1 MTEGLVI
8 GSLLVLGGLVVRYM
22 QTHPFYRYKTQ
33 KHKERYQSKLHDA
46 LEQRSDTTGA
56 YWLSRAIA
64 DFIFDFGQRTY
75 HDYHV
80 EQYEKRAQSEIPH
93 IYHLHIEEPNALC
106 QQLVERAVEMKVPAT
121 VFGMHMRVLWR
132 DYLVP
137 VGRLAPKSIE
147 RVPGSAVYCA
157 ELSNLPA
164 SKEDMQRFME
174 KTTQAH

>member
-46 LEQRSDTTGA
+46 LEQRGDHTGA

-80 EQYEKRAQSEIPH
+80 EQYEKRAKSELPH
-93 IYHLHIEEPNALC
+93 LYHLRIEEPNNLC
-106 QQLVERAVEMKVPAT
+106 QHLVERAVEMKVPAS
-121 VFGMHMRVLWR
+121 VFGMHMRVLWT

-137 VGRLAPKSIE
+137 VGRITPKSVE
-147 RVPGSAVYCA
+147 RISGAAVYYT
-157 ELSNLPA
+157 ELANLPA
-164 SKEDMQRFME
+164 SQDDMRRFME
-174 KTTQAH
+174 KTGQA

>member
-1 MTEGLVI
+1 MTEGLII
-8 GSLLVLGGLVVRYM
+8 GSVLLLGGLVVRYM
-22 QTHPFYRYKTQ
+22 QKHPFYRYKTQ

-46 LEQRSDTTGA
+46 LEHRSDGTEA

-80 EQYEKRAQSEIPH
+80 EQYEKRARSEVPH
-93 IYHLHIEEPNALC
+93 IYHLGIEEPNILC
-106 QQLVERAVEMKVPAT
+106 QHLVERAVELKVPASL
-121 VFGMHMRVLWR
+121 FGLHMRSLWGG
-132 DYLVP
+132 YLVP

-147 RVPGSAVYCA
+147 RIPGSAVYYA

-164 SKEDMQRFME
+164 SKDDMQRFMD
-174 KTTQAH
+174 KTNQAH